1 MTEKLRQ
8 LTDIERFCL
17 DAYIINRDADTAYTL
32 SREKPPTA
40 TTNLHRLA
48 LRWLRQEE
56 VKTYIEERRAV
67 IYTRTEKVSDM
78 EKEDIR
84 DLVNQYKDKDF
95 IIAELVKTQT
105 SLQGKE
111 KADILTR
118 IADLQK
124 MKQEEKREDDR
135 VHYYLPLEVCD
146 DCQFRGNLVE
156 ERTFRHQRENKI
168 KWK

>member
-1 MTEKLRQ
+1 MTDK
-8 LTDIERFCL
+8 LTDKEKFCL
-17 DAYIINRDADTAYTL
+17 DAYIVNGDADMAYTL

-48 LRWLRQEE
+48 LRWLRQPE

-67 IYTRTEKVSDM
+67 IYTRTEKVTDM
-78 EKEDIR
+78 TKEDIQE
-84 DLVNQYKDKDF
+84 LVNQYKDKDF

-105 SLQGKE
+105 SLVGKE

-124 MKQEEKREDDR
+124 MKQEEKKEDDR

-146 DCQFRGNLVE
+146 DCQFRSNLVK
-156 ERTFRHQRENKI
+156 ERRFSSQKENNF
-168 KWK
+168 